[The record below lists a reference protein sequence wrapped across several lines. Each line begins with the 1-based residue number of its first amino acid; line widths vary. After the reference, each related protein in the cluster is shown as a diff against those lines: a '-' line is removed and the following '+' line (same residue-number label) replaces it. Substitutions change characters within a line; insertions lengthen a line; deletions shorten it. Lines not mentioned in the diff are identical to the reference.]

1 METQNLSIEQIRQ
14 IIQMSFKAGENWG
27 VTYSTWFTPTKQ
39 DTREKIEEI
48 AKKIKDGLGIET
60 EFNESSK

>member
-39 DTREKIEEI
+39 DTREKIEGI